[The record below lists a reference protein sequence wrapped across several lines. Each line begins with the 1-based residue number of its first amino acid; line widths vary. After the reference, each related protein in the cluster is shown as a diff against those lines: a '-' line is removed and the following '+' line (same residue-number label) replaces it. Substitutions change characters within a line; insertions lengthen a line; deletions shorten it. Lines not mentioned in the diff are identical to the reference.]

1 MKTKLISQSKADYYA
16 LLDTLADRP
25 GDNWFKQCG
34 IPLSCTHYDNV
45 NIYSSVKT
53 IMHSSVVSQPDL
65 KRFNK
70 FLRLWHKHYGK
81 LSETYLK
88 TIQSKTTH
96 YGHKIKNKQL
106 REQRLSQKKSV

>member
-1 MKTKLISQSKADYYA
+1 VKQVSQSQADYHLYKEA
-16 LLDTLADRP
+16 LANRP

-34 IPLSCTHYDNV
+34 IPLSCAGYDNLV
-45 NIYSSVKT
+45 IYSSVKT

-70 FLRLWHKHYGK
+70 FLRLWQKHYGK
-81 LSETYLK
+81 LPETYLK
-88 TIQSKTTH
+88 TIQSKTIH

>member
-1 MKTKLISQSKADYYA
+1 MTILTAQEDYHLYKEA
-16 LLDTLADRP
+16 LANRP

-34 IPLSCTHYDNV
+34 IPLSCAGYDNLV
-45 NIYSSVKT
+45 IYSSVKT
-53 IMHSSVVSQPDL
+53 IMQSSVVSQPDSR
-65 KRFNK
+65 RFNK
-70 FLRLWHKHYGK
+70 FLRLWQKHYGK
-81 LSETYLK
+81 LPETYLK

>member
-1 MKTKLISQSKADYYA
+1 MNQQDYLEYKQR
-16 LLDTLADRP
+16 LADKP
-25 GDNWFKQCG
+25 GDEWFRQCG
-34 IPLSCTHYDNV
+34 IPLSCAGYDNLV
-45 NIYSSVKT
+45 IYSSVKT

-81 LSETYLK
+81 LPQAYLK